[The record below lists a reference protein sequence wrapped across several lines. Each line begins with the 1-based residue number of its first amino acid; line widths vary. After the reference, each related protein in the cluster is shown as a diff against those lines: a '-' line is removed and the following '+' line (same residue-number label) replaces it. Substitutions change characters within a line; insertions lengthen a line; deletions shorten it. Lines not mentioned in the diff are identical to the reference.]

1 MMVDKKDLKVI
12 EDLVVTIEYELK
24 VNGEVLDSS
33 EEEGPLP
40 FLYGHGNIIRGLEN
54 ALSGMKISESKKLVI
69 EPKDGYGERE
79 EDAMMEVPR
88 EEFPGEVPVEVGI
101 ELEVTD
107 KDGDIMLVTIAKV
120 ENEMVTLDT
129 NHPLAGFQL
138 HFDVK
143 VIDIREAT
151 PEEIEHEHAHEDGH
165 NHD

>member
-1 MMVDKKDLKVI
+1 MADKKELKVI

-24 VNGEVLDSS
+24 VNDEVLDSS

-40 FLYGHGNIIRGLEN
+40 YLHGYGNIISGLEN
-54 ALSGMKISESKKLVI
+54 ALSGMKIDETKKLVV

-79 EDAMMEVPR
+79 EEAMMEVPR
-88 EEFPGEVPVEVGI
+88 DEFPEEVPVEVGV

-107 KDGDIMLVTIAKV
+107 KEGDIMLVTISKV
-120 ENEMVTLDT
+120 DDEMVTLDT

-138 HFDVK
+138 HFDIK
-143 VIDIREAT
+143 VIGIRDAT

-165 NHD
+165 NRH

>member
-1 MMVDKKDLKVI
+1 MADKKNLKVV

-24 VNGEVLDSS
+24 VNDEVLDSS

-40 FLYGHGNIIRGLEN
+40 YLHGHGNIISGLEN
-54 ALSGMKISESKKLVI
+54 ALSGMKISESKKIVV

-79 EDAMMEVPR
+79 EEAMMEGPR
-88 EEFPGEVPVEVGI
+88 DEFPEEVPVEVGV

-107 KDGDIMLVTIAKV
+107 KDGDIMLVTISKV
-120 ENEMVTLDT
+120 EDEMVTLDT

-138 HFDVK
+138 HFDIK
-143 VIDIREAT
+143 VIGIRDAT

-165 NHD
+165 NHH